1 MSVAPSCDLRS
12 RFGAARDQG
21 SRPTCCAFAC
31 ADLHATCRLPWQ
43 PLSCEYAFYY
53 SARRQ
58 GTGPNNGVILYHMLE
73 TVEQDGQPVEVDW
86 PYLERVPTNVSN
98 WKPPT
103 EVNQL
108 FYAKGARSTANI
120 AAMLTV
126 IDQKRPV
133 VVVMTLSDAF
143 YFGPDS
149 DGIINSSESI
159 DPTRMHALIAV
170 GHGTRG
176 SDAFTLVRNSWGVGW
191 GLSGYAWLSNS
202 YLAPRIIEIATIA
215 KAD

>member
-1 MSVAPSCDLRS
+1 MSVAPSRDLRGI
-12 RFGAARDQG
+12 FGAARNQG

-31 ADLHATCRLPWQ
+31 ADLHAACRPPWE
-43 PLSCEYAFYY
+43 PLSCEYAFYHG
-53 SARRQ
+53 ARRQ
-58 GTGPNNGVILYHMLE
+58 GTGPNNGIILYHMLE
-73 TVEQDGQPVEVDW
+73 TVEQDGQPVEEDW
-86 PYLERVPTNVSN
+86 PYLEHVPTDVSN
-98 WKPPT
+98 WGPPA

-108 FYAKGARSTANI
+108 FYAKGAQSAGDI
-120 AAMLTV
+120 AAIRTV
-126 IDQKRPV
+126 IDQNRPV

-149 DGIINSSESI
+149 DGIIDSIESI

-176 SDAFTLVRNSWGVGW
+176 SDAYTLVRNSWGGGW

-202 YLAPRIIEIATIA
+202 YLAPRIIEIATMS
-215 KAD
+215 KVD